1 MKKVQDNVS
10 VNDQLGNISKP
21 LLADVIL
28 TENEK
33 WKTVCEIVVQHALF
47 EHIHVSNTIELLK
60 SKFNLA

>member
-1 MKKVQDNVS
+1 MKAKNNNSVQD
-10 VNDQLGNISKP
+10 QYGNSSKP

-47 EHIHVSNTIELLK
+47 EHIHVSDTIELLK

>member
-1 MKKVQDNVS
+1 MKKAQDNVS

-33 WKTVCEIVVQHALF
+33 WKTVCEIVIQHALF
-47 EHIHVSNTIELLK
+47 EQIHVSDTIELLK
-60 SKFNLA
+60 SKFNLV